1 MQIVFVILAIA
12 LPAYLV
18 YIAIGMLSKPS
29 AQEQIQFAILKE
41 ECDTSRQAKIL
52 HGGHCEYRILLKNVI
67 TDAEIETISQHIKK
81 KAPSVKMISIKYVL
95 PCMEYAHANMGWRF
109 VNFDPEYR
117 KGVLDDTSAVFYNIL
132 EPVKFGT
139 QSWAVYRDK
148 SDPVY
153 QCMKDNKHI
162 YKEMVEGFIDVK
174 EEHYQYEHNRQE
186 IRKYG
191 WNKIKPILEEIA
203 S

>member
-1 MQIVFVILAIA
+1 MFCLAWNMHTPIWYGDLLILIQNIA
-12 LPAYLV
+12 RVSY
-18 YIAIGMLSKPS
+18 
-29 AQEQIQFAILKE
+29 
-41 ECDTSRQAKIL
+41 
-52 HGGHCEYRILLKNVI
+52 
-67 TDAEIETISQHIKK
+67 
-81 KAPSVKMISIKYVL
+81 
-95 PCMEYAHANMGWRF
+95 
-109 VNFDPEYR
+109 
-117 KGVLDDTSAVFYNIL
+117 DTSAVFYNIL

-153 QCMKDNKHI
+153 QCIKDNKHI
-162 YKEMVEGFIDVK
+162 YKEMIEGFIYVS
-174 EEHYQYEHNRQE
+174 EQYYKTERRKQE